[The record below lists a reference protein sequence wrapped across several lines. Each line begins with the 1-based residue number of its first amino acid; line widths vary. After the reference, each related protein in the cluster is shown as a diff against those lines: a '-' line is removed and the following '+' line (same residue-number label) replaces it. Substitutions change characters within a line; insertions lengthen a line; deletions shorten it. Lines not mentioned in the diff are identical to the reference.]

1 MSSVRCSTCRCTRTR
16 ACSWK
21 SRRCLGDGQSSRRR
35 RGARCRRAGLRRA
48 HEAAHDLA
56 VHLVGEPLLQPR
68 ARQQRHGVV
77 ARVDARRLDA
87 RRLEA
92 DVARAESRNS
102 CSSSAPAT
110 QPVHI
115 AMLAFTGS
123 GSPSRTI
130 TSLTAKRPPGRSTR
144 NASASTRRLSP
155 ERLITQFEMIT
166 STVFDGSGIA
176 SMCPL
181 RNSTFV
187 GARLRLVLQ
196 RERQHLVGHVEPIR
210 LAGRTDAPGREQHVD
225 PAAGAQVEHDLALA
239 QIGERGRVA
248 AAERREQRLGGDP
261 RRLSCLVQVGGD
273 RVPRF
278 ARRAA
283 ASARAIRWSA
293 AARGRRRSFEH
304 ALRGGAVARLH
315 RGADLLQRG
324 HDVLTEQEILIGWI
338 RRRLRQRQQDPV
350 RSTGSVPFFGVMPT
364 VRSCTSASA
373 SGTIV

>member
-1 MSSVRCSTCRCTRTR
+1 M
-16 ACSWK
+16 
-21 SRRCLGDGQSSRRR
+21 
-35 RGARCRRAGLRRA
+35 
-48 HEAAHDLA
+48 
-56 VHLVGEPLLQPR
+56 
-68 ARQQRHGVV
+68 
-77 ARVDARRLDA
+77 
-87 RRLEA
+87 
-92 DVARAESRNS
+92 NS
-102 CSSSAPAT
+102 CSSSAPPT

-196 RERQHLVGHVEPIR
+196 REGQHLVGHVEPVR
-210 LAGRTDAPGREQHVD
+210 LAGRAHALGREQHVD
-225 PAAGAQVEHDLALA
+225 AAAGAEVEHHLALA
-239 QIGERGRVA
+239 QVGQRRRVA
-248 AAERREQRLGGDP
+248 AAERREQRLGRDA
-261 RRLSCLVQVGGD
+261 RRLARLVQVGRD
-273 RVPRF
+273 RIPRF

-283 ASARAIRWSA
+283 ASARALRRRA
-293 AARGRRRSFEH
+293 ATTGRRRRPLEH
-304 ALRGGAVARLH
+304 ALRRGAVARLH

-324 HDVLTEQEILIGWI
+324 HDVLTEQKMLIG
-338 RRRLRQRQQDPV
+338 
-350 RSTGSVPFFGVMPT
+350 
-364 VRSCTSASA
+364 
-373 SGTIV
+373 